1 MTHSKY
7 TRHLKDVAKLQALA
21 MPIAD
26 QVTELLWRACWM
38 RYVDALL
45 MQAKLL
51 KTARKQDV

>member
-1 MTHSKY
+1 MTFSKHL
-7 TRHLKDVAKLQALA
+7 RHLKDIAKLQALA
-21 MPIAD
+21 MPITD

-51 KTARKQDV
+51 KTPRKQDV